1 MLEVEYSG
9 PKIDKLK
16 LYTAMGI
23 PEFWRFNGTRLRI
36 YILTNWQYS
45 GIQISHTFA
54 PIQITEIPP
63 FIAESTKIGQMAAT
77 RAFCTWVKVA
87 LSE

>member
-1 MLEVEYSG
+1 M
-9 PKIDKLK
+9 
-16 LYTAMGI
+16 T
-23 PEFWRFNGTRLRI
+23 NG
-36 YILTNWQYS
+36 QYS

-54 PIQITEIPP
+54 PTQITEIPP
-63 FIAESTKIGQMAAT
+63 FIAESKKIGQMAAT